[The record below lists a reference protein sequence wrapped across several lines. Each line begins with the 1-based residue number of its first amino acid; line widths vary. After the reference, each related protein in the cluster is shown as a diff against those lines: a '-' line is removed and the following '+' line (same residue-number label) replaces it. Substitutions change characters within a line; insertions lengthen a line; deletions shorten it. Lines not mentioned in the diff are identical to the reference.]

1 VLGRGGRPSPEMLRG
16 NGALPRRESDSGI
29 LPRCESISFPT
40 MDDVSR
46 TPTKLY
52 LSGKGAPF
60 SSKVAQTGGGGDVST
75 RGATG
80 RGRQSIGGRSRSGGV
95 RGGRERQCQGKR
107 RSGRSRSGGARGGRE
122 RRCQGKRRSRS
133 GGARGGRE
141 RRCQGKMRGLLE
153 GRVDVVPRFFF
164 GSPRKWLFRALIS
177 GGLLRGF

>member
-95 RGGRERQCQGKR
+95 RGGRERRCQGKR
-107 RSGRSRSGGARGGRE
+107 RSG
-122 RRCQGKRRSRS
+122 RSRS

-177 GGLLRGF
+177 GGLLRGS